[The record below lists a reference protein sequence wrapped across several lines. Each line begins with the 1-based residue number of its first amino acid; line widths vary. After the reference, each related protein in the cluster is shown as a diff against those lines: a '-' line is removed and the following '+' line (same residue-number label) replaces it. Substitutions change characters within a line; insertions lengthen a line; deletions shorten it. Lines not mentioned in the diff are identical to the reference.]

1 MSTVTIDAIALRAG
15 DHVKVRLPD
24 PSRRQRLSLRLRGH
38 RPVTEFPAVIRAIE
52 IREDGGVADCESL
65 EIPGLFASV
74 PFRNGDLAERLAEAG
89 WAA

>member
-15 DHVKVRLPD
+15 DHVKV
-24 PSRRQRLSLRLRGH
+24 RLRGH